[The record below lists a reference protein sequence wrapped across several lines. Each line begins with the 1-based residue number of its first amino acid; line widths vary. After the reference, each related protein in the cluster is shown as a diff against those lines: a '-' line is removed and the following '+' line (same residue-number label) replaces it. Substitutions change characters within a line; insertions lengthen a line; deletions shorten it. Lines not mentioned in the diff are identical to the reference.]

1 MYGAFDHPRNP
12 TNLIAQTSSRNG
24 PLMVSY
30 AFLKSHGPHPE
41 QVFIGGLGES
51 RDFGQIDVPEEKQS
65 ANLESAVV
73 G

>member
-1 MYGAFDHPRNP
+1 MAWFYGTHTQMHSDGAIDHPRNP

-24 PLMVSY
+24 P
-30 AFLKSHGPHPE
+30 HPE
-41 QVFIGGLGES
+41 QVFVGGLGES